1 MKKRAYKKFLPIL
14 ALAFLLWPISLA
26 AQGHFEF
33 GFHYSSW
40 SLDILKSLIEEGI
53 NDAVEDSLKDEII
66 NSIMEDR
73 PGIEEVDY
81 TQNISF
87 DSGGNN
93 WGFEVRWYPGGQEGS
108 FSLGLS
114 VEKSAMR
121 VSLPDLAVNLTI
133 LDTDSGKTGNFQGD
147 ASGANFEVKPLS
159 FHLHMRWDIVPRW
172 KIRPFITFGF
182 GFSDTNA
189 VLKNSLLDISFSG
202 TATIPGEEPDVYD
215 EAVTKTLQEI
225 KDDAE
230 AEEDDFFIPPILPFV
245 QLNVGIKG
253 EITPNLYVLFETGIF
268 NGFVLRGGISVRI

>member
-1 MKKRAYKKFLPIL
+1 MKIRALKNILPIM
-14 ALAFLLWPISLA
+14 ALAVLLCPISLA

-40 SLDILKSLIEEGI
+40 SLDVLKSLIEEGI
-53 NDAVEDSLKDEII
+53 NDAVENSLKDEII
-66 NSIMEDR
+66 ESILEDR

-114 VEKSAMR
+114 VEKSTMR
-121 VSLPDLAVNLTI
+121 VSLPELSVNLT
-133 LDTDSGKTGNFQGD
+133 LFDMDSGKNGVFQGD

-159 FHLHMRWDIVPRW
+159 YHLHMRWDIVPRW

-182 GFSDTNA
+182 GLAPINA
-189 VLKNSLLDISFSG
+189 VLKNSLVDFSFTGS
-202 TATIPGEEPDVYD
+202 ATIEGEEPDVYD
-215 EAVTKTLQEI
+215 ETVTKTLQEI

-230 AEEDDFFIPPILPFV
+230 TEGDDFFIPPVLPFI
-245 QLNVGIKG
+245 QLNVGLKG
-253 EITPNLYVLFETGIF
+253 EITPNLYVIFETGIF
-268 NGFVLRGGISVRI
+268 NGFILRGGISVRI